1 MAGGSRYRHRQTV
14 RIETSSALTC
24 VAGAALTFAAI
35 ESIMRIVSGQ
45 GAGMLARRVL
55 LTRMVPAAGPAV
67 AHHLGEG
74 LPPPNALAPF
84 PNCTATDGN
93 GKPTMQPYAFEPQIY
108 GGIYMAVEQRFA
120 PLGRHFFPVLQ
131 VDDSRYWVR
140 ITRTTRGGAR
150 PPDRLTIAG
159 AEHNLLGEA
168 GSVPVIMKID
178 KCNGAI
184 MEMSFDKDKL
194 MAALS

>member
-55 LTRMVPAAGPAV
+55 LTMVLAAGPAV
-67 AHHLGEG
+67 AQPLAEG
-74 LPPPNALAPF
+74 LPTPNALAPF

-120 PLGRHFFPVLQ
+120 PLARYLFPVRQ

-140 ITRTTRGGAR
+140 IPRTTRGGAR
-150 PPDRLTIAG
+150 PADRLTIAG

-168 GSVPVIMKID
+168 GSGPGIMKID
-178 KCNGAI
+178 KY
-184 MEMSFDKDKL
+184 
-194 MAALS
+194 